1 MVNESRAVPR
11 AGILG
16 DDVGGRGV
24 APRLHVTLAVSAG
37 LFGAAQRHV
46 VRARRPG
53 LLAPSP
59 GFVRAGPVGPAGP
72 AAGLAP
78 EGPHGRVPRRE
89 DQEDEQSLQGG
100 GDGEQVLEHHAGVL
114 DGEESEHPAETW
126 KRSVMVVVVV
136 VVVVGVEVG
145 GGGGAAAAVVV
156 AAAAAI
162 VVAAVAV
169 WHTFTF

>member
-1 MVNESRAVPR
+1 MVNESRGVPR
-11 AGILG
+11 AGTLG

-89 DQEDEQSLQGG
+89 DQEDEQTLQGG

-136 VVVVGVEVG
+136 GVGE
-145 GGGGAAAAVVV
+145 GGGGAAAAAVVV
-156 AAAAAI
+156 AAAAI